1 MGDPKKT
8 RKKYETPRHP
18 WEKERIV
25 AEKEIIKKY
34 GLKNKKEVWRA
45 SSALKKLKAQ
55 AKIFATASS
64 EQDDLEKSLFIGR
77 LKKYGYLNPESD
89 IDDVLGLELK
99 DIVAR
104 RLQTIVLKKKLA
116 LTIGQA
122 RQLIVHG
129 HIMVNGK
136 KISSPSYKVSL
147 DEESSIDFAGNS
159 PVSNEAHVIKKDIIA
174 SIAKEQKITGT
185 APNTEKPVAE

>member
-25 AEKEIIKKY
+25 AEKEIVKKY

-45 SSALKKLKAQ
+45 SSLLKKFKAQ

-77 LKKYGYLNPESD
+77 LKKYGYLNKESG

-104 RLQTIVLKKKLA
+104 RLQTLVLKKKFA

-129 HIMVNGK
+129 HITVNGK

-147 DEESSIDFAGNS
+147 DEESAIDFADNS
-159 PVSNEAHVIKKDIIA
+159 PVSNEAHAIKKDIA
-174 SIAKEQKITGT
+174 AAAAKEQKI
-185 APNTEKPVAE
+185 KVASENNPKAEA